1 MLMCTSSTQASTLPT
16 RTSTARCRAT
26 SRACILA
33 CMRVFEVSREAL
45 QATFGFDA
53 VDGAS
58 SKKTDGN
65 GHGKFLPSSVGWR
78 RRCATGYR

>member
-1 MLMCTSSTQASTLPT
+1 
-16 RTSTARCRAT
+16 
-26 SRACILA
+26 
-33 CMRVFEVSREAL
+33 MRVFEVSREAL